1 MYINFHIYVFK
12 FWKFLGHISS
22 PIYMFS
28 SPEKLARGDHWQEPE
43 AGWRVHQPDEDSG
56 PEDEHSSRSTL
67 PLTPQEWCKL

>member
-12 FWKFLGHISS
+12 FWKFLGHIRHQF
-22 PIYMFS
+22 ILFS